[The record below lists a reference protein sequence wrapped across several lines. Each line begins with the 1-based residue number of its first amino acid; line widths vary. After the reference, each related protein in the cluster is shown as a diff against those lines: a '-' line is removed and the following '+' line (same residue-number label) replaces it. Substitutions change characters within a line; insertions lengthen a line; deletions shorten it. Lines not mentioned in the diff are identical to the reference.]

1 MIETGIDRRIK
12 LQDILPNQL
21 PKFILE
27 ESPLTSD
34 FLQQYYISQEFQ
46 GGPIDLTDNLDQY
59 LNVDN
64 LTPDIVVGF
73 TTLTTSINSTDTTI
87 EVSTTKGFPNKYGLF
102 KIDNEIISYTGIT
115 TDSFTGCIR
124 GFSGITSY
132 HQDLN
137 YEELIFND
145 SVSDVHTSGIKIQ
158 NLSSLFLQ
166 EFYKKIKYTFT
177 PGLED
182 RNFHSG
188 LDVGNFI
195 KEARSL
201 YQTKGTDESFRILFN
216 VLYNHTP
223 TVVNLEDYLI
233 KPSSAS
239 YVRRQIAIAEVIS
252 GDPIKL
258 KGQSLFGSDFSNDIN
273 ASVSEVEAFTRNN
286 KQYFKFSL
294 FLGYDNYSDLKDD
307 FVIVPNTKSIET
319 VSIGSSIISVD
330 STIGFNAVGTILSG
344 INTITYTDKSV
355 NQFLNCSWVDE
366 DNSAEISPSDNLRS
380 DKEYYGYEDGD
391 ITKEVKLRFTGVL
404 SEFVQ
409 EGIID
414 IAEGDLMSVK
424 SIGDKVSNPINKLE
438 KTRKQIFANSWIYNT
453 SSTYNVKSF
462 EGQDN
467 EGTLTVYSPIDRSSL
482 KVGDRIEII
491 NSITGKLEYPLSSN
505 DVPYVSEEIE
515 NQSTTISLSNFNF
528 VHNPEL
534 EYSLRRKLNKANA
547 STSSAQINFGN
558 GSLVSDIQN
567 VYFDDQ
573 YGYVTSN
580 SLPSYHDNVGTDEKF
595 PYLNKID
602 TPIKKIYIDLSNN
615 VGIIT
620 DITSEESFSSIIFPN
635 DIPFITGDQVFYKP
649 TESSLVGLDTGI
661 YSIEKLS
668 SSKIRLY
675 ASNSGIGGTDRFITF
690 NKAKTNDGVHNF
702 TLLSHKSELIGD
714 QKLFKKFPINS
725 NLSNGI
731 GDTTNPGGIG
741 MMINGV
747 EICNYKS
754 RDKIY
759 YGPLD
764 RIDVLNGGENFDV
777 INLPKLTI
785 SNPTPISGS
794 GTTAL
799 VQPVV
804 SGSIKEVFV
813 DSQDF
818 DIDTVISIGVTGGN
832 GTGCILKPILNRRY
846 REVEFDG
853 RQSNVGGGIN
863 TALNTV
869 LFQTDHGFVDG
880 QQVTY
885 DSDFNT
891 GIGIGIGNTTLLNN
905 GIYFAKKINNRTIK
919 LFNSSSDYS
928 SGINTI
934 DLNGANTSGFH
945 KFKVGPKNT
954 LSAVNIIDPGKN
966 YTNRKLI
973 VKPTGISTI
982 FDTITFDNHG
992 FNDGDIVEY
1001 SFDGTSIV
1009 GLTTITQ
1016 YKVIKVSD
1024 DKFRLADDGQY
1035 PIEFEFRRTNRL
1047 TSHTY
1052 VSGATS
1058 WQQVDN
1064 ASTDN
1069 GFIGIWL
1076 RNLKI
1081 GAKYRIS
1088 LRIDNNAVL
1097 DTTAS
1102 YMHRVHSTNLD
1113 IRTDFT
1119 HWNTGAPTGLLTG
1132 EFTALSENDDEFL
1145 FYANAIT
1152 VNISDFKVELIE
1164 NTHTDYKRKK
1174 YVSLDSTG
1182 TGYQQFK
1189 YPDITGYV
1197 NFVSVGGANTSITIT
1212 PVVRGSIID
1221 TYLYESG
1228 TGYGST
1234 FINFEK
1240 KPIIS
1245 LTNGIGA
1252 NIHPIIDRGK
1262 IISLNVQYGGREYY
1276 TNPDL
1281 IVIDPTGLGNGA
1293 KLRPVIENGRIV
1305 DVKINNSGIGYSTS
1319 SSILVKSLGSNEF
1332 LNPIVR
1338 SFTIDNNKKLGKN
1351 LLIDGKN
1358 KLKYTICGYS
1368 TDFLDERFGASD
1380 IIGWAYDGNP
1390 IYGPYGYKNSDGTGN
1405 IVKLG
1410 SGYSDPVAIDADR
1423 QELSLINPYSLG
1435 YFVEDYQYNNSGDL
1449 DKNNGRYEIN
1459 PDFPNGVY
1467 AYRALLDNNDN
1478 PVFPY
1483 FIGNTYRSNSIKDNF
1498 LDIDQSFD
1506 FNNSNLLRNTFPYKA
1521 AEIDADNDFLI
1532 ETSEIIDQ
1540 KIKVESVS
1548 SGSVSGFNIVSAGV
1562 SFRVN
1567 DTLNFD
1573 NTNTSGDGLFAKVS
1587 DLKGAAV
1594 TNLNTTIEEYDNS
1607 VVTWNNNEIKVSILP
1622 SHILSNN
1629 DDIILS
1635 GLSTD
1640 IFPLNSSYKI
1650 GVTSYTANCLSDI
1663 PASIIGFTTE
1673 IYVSNVPNNVSAGGS
1688 IRIGTETLKILNIY
1702 KNQNILTVSRG
1713 TPGISHTATSLIT
1726 FVPDSF
1732 TVSNKID
1739 YFDSKL
1745 NDKVYFNPSNSVG
1758 LGTTSGSGYPV
1769 SFLFGGN
1776 TITRNIPTRRIYL
1789 EDHPFV
1795 TNQKLTFTK
1804 DTGYANISISTSTDG
1819 NTFIM
1824 PSTVYAVKTSHNT
1837 IGIKTGIGTT
1847 GGNEVFFRSIGG
1859 GLGGDSDKYL
1869 FESNF
1874 NQVTAKVERVKTLVS
1889 TSSTHGLRK
1898 DDKIK
1903 LFVKPSLY
1911 TGIGT
1916 FNTISLSRESESGNI
1931 LINPLTFGSS
1941 SVKKDKLNL
1950 NDHGFI
1956 TGDKIY
1962 YSGNATGLSTGR
1974 YYVYKEDDDN
1984 IKLSETYSDVIGY
1997 NPTYVSITDA
2007 SGSLGQKVYLINP
2020 QIKTYKNN
2028 NLVFDTSDSS
2038 LTGYDLKFY
2047 YDNEYKNEFNS
2058 SGITTT
2064 FDIVSTG
2071 STTTISYGSSLP
2083 IKLYYNLEKSGYI
2096 STSDIDVIN
2105 YSEILYVGSEYDGE
2119 YSISGIGTTSFN
2131 IFLNKTPEKLS
2142 YAANECD
2149 TLKYSTKSL
2158 FTNGPIDKINI
2169 FSPGSGYKSL
2179 PKYVGSSS
2187 TIGAKDAFIIPQSN
2201 TIGNIEKVRII
2212 NEGFEYSSD
2221 KTLQPKASISP
2232 ILTLE
2237 NANTIGIVTVSDGGS
2252 GYINP
2257 PDIIIVDTNTGLR
2270 VNKGYLVAEMN
2281 GTSISRV
2288 NIKEFPSGL
2297 PEVGT
2302 KIVAINNTNGTT
2314 IDRVQSNVDGK
2325 PYRFIC
2331 QITTPTLN
2339 FPINPFNIGDE
2350 VFVEGIVSIS
2360 TDGSGFNSS
2369 DYGYKFFKVVD
2380 IPSINPFKVKF
2391 DLSEFTTNVGIAKT
2405 VQDSYGSLINS
2416 SKYPSFEVHSLN
2428 SKFIGGEQ
2436 IISNNR
2442 ERNLFVES
2450 YSNNIMKVSGSYSLS
2465 VGDEIIGMI
2474 SRNTGR
2480 ITNVKENIGH
2490 YKVDFSV
2497 KKDIG
2502 WSDDVGKLSIDNQVT
2517 PDNDYYQNLSYT
2529 IKSPIQ
2535 WKELQTPVNNIL
2547 HTSGMKNFSDTGI
2560 TSTASVSMGSSS
2572 ATTVIYDVIEDTRVD
2587 TVYNLDMGRDIEISE
2602 SGDTSK
2608 FIEFKTIRLSDYLDC
2623 RTNNVLTIDSID
2635 KQFSNLE
2642 GEPSEY
2648 LNIAELGGIDI
2659 FDNYIIRISSNQYTQ
2674 EQLQLTELILMND
2687 GNNNVLFDKNEL
2699 INSGIGFTSY
2709 IENTLGAFSI
2719 VEDKTVS
2726 FLRFIPKDPFN
2737 IDYDLKI
2744 IKSNYSSVLPG
2755 IGTVS
2760 LGSIDLTSSINKINA
2775 GDTDS
2780 VISVNST
2787 KFGSL
2792 LVNSHVMDLTTNQ
2805 VNFVESYITHDG
2817 TDTYVSEYFVD
2828 GSVENNGQIGN
2839 FTPNLTGQSLSLN
2852 YSNTTSNTVKVK
2864 SRIVGFGTVQSN
2876 DEFRFKAPLQ
2886 DDGSERSAIYQGTS
2900 STSIGSASTT
2910 VIGMSTSLFD
2920 GFKSLVEVSVGS
2932 SKAIHQLTG
2941 IQEEETLYLQQSHYL
2956 SIGNDEPTG
2965 LGTFGLSY
2973 NGSDFDL
2980 NFYPDDVGAATSIVS
2995 FNQSLYTFVDQSN
3008 TYNTF
3013 DYGRITDSVTIQLYN
3028 AINGKRINK
3037 SSFDLNYNSIPIFSK
3052 SFNPSDNNAL
3062 DLSTGLFTIKD
3073 HFFRTGEKLNYR
3085 PDSTF
3090 AGVGATPMM
3099 YKSTVSGT
3107 LPSSVFA
3114 IRKTDDTFEIAT
3126 TRALATAGTAIT
3138 FTSVGEGN
3146 AHKFI
3151 MDKRNEKSI
3160 ITIDGITQYPIAPT
3174 NISHNLA
3181 YNEGGQISASS
3192 TTFSLSGISSVLVGN
3207 VLKIDDE
3214 YTGII
3219 NVGIGTSTIGP
3230 ITPGIGTYTLV
3241 SVKRGFVGT
3250 SATTHTNST
3259 AANLF
3264 RGNYNI
3270 VDNQINFTDSPRGNP
3285 QGQEELTGLPFVRSK
3300 FTGRVFLRNDYSS
3313 NIIYDDISDQF
3324 TGLKTDFTLRVGG
3337 ANTVGIGTSGGNGLL
3352 FINSIFQTPSTDNN
3366 PANNFKIIEDTSAGV
3381 STVIFSGVTS
3391 TNGSLV
3397 QSVFDINQ
3405 NQLPRGGVIISL
3417 GSTPGL
3423 GYAPLVGAKVKPV
3436 MNASGTITNVVGIA
3450 TTGSALSISTAV
3462 YGEKTGILTITTT
3475 TPHDLTFGYKS
3486 VDEVRLV
3493 GLEFTCSSSYA
3504 GLTTTIFPETDNN
3517 TYPIVGVADTNIFS
3531 VDVGISTIAHVYVG
3545 QGTVYPWYG
3554 DLNFGS
3560 GYNNIV
3566 SIGVTIKDAG
3576 YEHNYIG
3583 VYPNSITVNANSIG
3597 ANSFLNPDDATYNPV
3612 TGELVLIKA
3621 NHNAITGTSH
3631 KTTTA
3636 YYDGTVGILTV
3647 TVTGTAPSPALADG
3661 QLVRLDNES
3670 FTFTCAK
3677 DNHATEHKYPR
3688 PSDPLSEKWVPISN
3702 VTGSTFEINVL
3713 NIIPS
3718 TNTGIHTFVGV
3729 STFKRSANT
3738 ISITDN
3744 SLTFTCSKDVH
3755 ETQHTY
3761 PRATD
3766 PISVGGGSTVITGI
3780 TTNSITINV
3789 GKNVGTN
3796 AVITA
3801 NPVGFNT
3808 HQFVSASSNAIEI
3821 ISAFSGVTGDLQ
3833 PASGTSYN
3841 PKTGILSVT
3850 VSGHSLTTSDTV
3862 KFRGN
3867 TIVFKCA
3874 QDNYQTTHEYPRT
3887 SDPIYNTNISV
3898 GSTTLDTFELNV
3910 GKSTYGSGG
3919 ALEFN
3924 IVNGGINYKRPE
3936 IYVSSPSYENLAIR
3950 GTSRLGVGNTTD
3962 TGIGVLLDVEVSP
3975 AIEQN
3980 EFFTHMFVS
3989 ADDNSVAVDSWSGT
4003 KLTPNDVSYIPST
4016 GVLTL
4021 GFAANHNLTAGSNT
4035 LGIATNSIGF
4045 KCSKDDYITIHTY
4058 PRTSDPIHNL
4068 SNVAIAA
4075 TTLKTLSINVG
4086 KQFTGEVGIG
4096 SELFQVS
4103 NFKVA
4108 RNGYA
4113 FQSGD
4118 KFEPVGL
4125 VTDRKLHS
4133 IKEKFELEVTQVF
4146 SDQVAL
4152 WQFGELDFI
4161 DSIKKYQDGSR
4172 TRFPLFYN
4180 GSLISVESGD
4190 DFETDLSSVMVIMR
4204 NGVLQE
4210 PEEAYY
4216 FIGGTSIN
4224 FTVPPRGTT
4233 VDEDGNERSGDN
4245 IAIFF
4250 YKGTDKT
4257 DAVTV
4262 TPKKSG
4268 LEIGDE
4274 IQLRQNPIEENS
4286 LSQDKR
4292 TVYSITQS
4300 DTLSTNLYNGVGI
4313 ITEGT
4318 VSYKPVSYMKQKY
4331 DQIINS
4337 EYVYKTRDTLEPQI
4351 YPTAKIIGYASTS
4364 DNYFFVDDV
4373 SLFNYES
4380 EAAPNF
4386 GALIISGIDPIS
4398 AAATATISV
4407 GGTVTGFTTSTVGSG
4422 YTSATVSIA
4431 APPIVIDDNL
4441 VGVGTTATAT
4451 ATVSGGSISGITL
4464 TNPGLGYTIPPKV
4477 LISVPESV
4485 YENVTTAP
4493 ASSLTIQGN
4502 SGIVTGITTTMFGAN
4517 LAIEITG
4524 ITTESPSFPLMV
4536 VGNPLYVYDTEVGH
4550 GVTSMDTAGTTEV
4563 GIGTTFA
4570 DNIYT
4575 IAAFHQT
4582 GVAPNEVTGIITCI
4596 IKSDTYTS
4604 GLHTMGIGTM
4614 PVGKYS
4620 SGKISGF
4627 TRSSNPISIGISG
4640 YTINSG
4646 LTTFPTIQRRSGA
4659 DTWEDT
4665 GAIDRK
4671 V

>member
-1 MIETGIDRRIK
+1 M
-12 LQDILPNQL
+12 
-21 PKFILE
+21 
-27 ESPLTSD
+27 
-34 FLQQYYISQEFQ
+34 
-46 GGPIDLTDNLDQY
+46 
-59 LNVDN
+59 
-64 LTPDIVVGF
+64 
-73 TTLTTSINSTDTTI
+73 
-87 EVSTTKGFPNKYGLF
+87 
-102 KIDNEIISYTGIT
+102 
-115 TDSFTGCIR
+115 
-124 GFSGITSY
+124 
-132 HQDLN
+132 
-137 YEELIFND
+137 
-145 SVSDVHTSGIKIQ
+145 
-158 NLSSLFLQ
+158 
-166 EFYKKIKYTFT
+166 
-177 PGLED
+177 
-182 RNFHSG
+182 
-188 LDVGNFI
+188 
-195 KEARSL
+195 
-201 YQTKGTDESFRILFN
+201 
-216 VLYNHTP
+216 
-223 TVVNLEDYLI
+223 
-233 KPSSAS
+233 
-239 YVRRQIAIAEVIS
+239 
-252 GDPIKL
+252 
-258 KGQSLFGSDFSNDIN
+258 
-273 ASVSEVEAFTRNN
+273 
-286 KQYFKFSL
+286 
-294 FLGYDNYSDLKDD
+294 
-307 FVIVPNTKSIET
+307 
-319 VSIGSSIISVD
+319 
-330 STIGFNAVGTILSG
+330 
-344 INTITYTDKSV
+344 
-355 NQFLNCSWVDE
+355 
-366 DNSAEISPSDNLRS
+366 
-380 DKEYYGYEDGD
+380 
-391 ITKEVKLRFTGVL
+391 
-404 SEFVQ
+404 
-409 EGIID
+409 
-414 IAEGDLMSVK
+414 
-424 SIGDKVSNPINKLE
+424 
-438 KTRKQIFANSWIYNT
+438 
-453 SSTYNVKSF
+453 
-462 EGQDN
+462 
-467 EGTLTVYSPIDRSSL
+467 
-482 KVGDRIEII
+482 
-491 NSITGKLEYPLSSN
+491 
-505 DVPYVSEEIE
+505 
-515 NQSTTISLSNFNF
+515 
-528 VHNPEL
+528 
-534 EYSLRRKLNKANA
+534 
-547 STSSAQINFGN
+547 
-558 GSLVSDIQN
+558 
-567 VYFDDQ
+567 
-573 YGYVTSN
+573 
-580 SLPSYHDNVGTDEKF
+580 
-595 PYLNKID
+595 
-602 TPIKKIYIDLSNN
+602 
-615 VGIIT
+615 
-620 DITSEESFSSIIFPN
+620 
-635 DIPFITGDQVFYKP
+635 
-649 TESSLVGLDTGI
+649 
-661 YSIEKLS
+661 
-668 SSKIRLY
+668 
-675 ASNSGIGGTDRFITF
+675 
-690 NKAKTNDGVHNF
+690 
-702 TLLSHKSELIGD
+702 
-714 QKLFKKFPINS
+714 
-725 NLSNGI
+725 
-731 GDTTNPGGIG
+731 
-741 MMINGV
+741 
-747 EICNYKS
+747 
-754 RDKIY
+754 
-759 YGPLD
+759 
-764 RIDVLNGGENFDV
+764 
-777 INLPKLTI
+777 
-785 SNPTPISGS
+785 
-794 GTTAL
+794 
-799 VQPVV
+799 
-804 SGSIKEVFV
+804 
-813 DSQDF
+813 
-818 DIDTVISIGVTGGN
+818 
-832 GTGCILKPILNRRY
+832 
-846 REVEFDG
+846 
-853 RQSNVGGGIN
+853 
-863 TALNTV
+863 
-869 LFQTDHGFVDG
+869 
-880 QQVTY
+880 
-885 DSDFNT
+885 
-891 GIGIGIGNTTLLNN
+891 
-905 GIYFAKKINNRTIK
+905 
-919 LFNSSSDYS
+919 
-928 SGINTI
+928 
-934 DLNGANTSGFH
+934 
-945 KFKVGPKNT
+945 
-954 LSAVNIIDPGKN
+954 
-966 YTNRKLI
+966 
-973 VKPTGISTI
+973 
-982 FDTITFDNHG
+982 
-992 FNDGDIVEY
+992 
-1001 SFDGTSIV
+1001 
-1009 GLTTITQ
+1009 
-1016 YKVIKVSD
+1016 
-1024 DKFRLADDGQY
+1024 
-1035 PIEFEFRRTNRL
+1035 
-1047 TSHTY
+1047 
-1052 VSGATS
+1052 
-1058 WQQVDN
+1058 
-1064 ASTDN
+1064 
-1069 GFIGIWL
+1069 
-1076 RNLKI
+1076 
-1081 GAKYRIS
+1081 
-1088 LRIDNNAVL
+1088 
-1097 DTTAS
+1097 
-1102 YMHRVHSTNLD
+1102 
-1113 IRTDFT
+1113 
-1119 HWNTGAPTGLLTG
+1119 
-1132 EFTALSENDDEFL
+1132 
-1145 FYANAIT
+1145 
-1152 VNISDFKVELIE
+1152 
-1164 NTHTDYKRKK
+1164 
-1174 YVSLDSTG
+1174 
-1182 TGYQQFK
+1182 
-1189 YPDITGYV
+1189 
-1197 NFVSVGGANTSITIT
+1197 
-1212 PVVRGSIID
+1212 
-1221 TYLYESG
+1221 
-1228 TGYGST
+1228 
-1234 FINFEK
+1234 
-1240 KPIIS
+1240 
-1245 LTNGIGA
+1245 
-1252 NIHPIIDRGK
+1252 
-1262 IISLNVQYGGREYY
+1262 
-1276 TNPDL
+1276 
-1281 IVIDPTGLGNGA
+1281 
-1293 KLRPVIENGRIV
+1293 
-1305 DVKINNSGIGYSTS
+1305 
-1319 SSILVKSLGSNEF
+1319 
-1332 LNPIVR
+1332 
-1338 SFTIDNNKKLGKN
+1338 
-1351 LLIDGKN
+1351 
-1358 KLKYTICGYS
+1358 
-1368 TDFLDERFGASD
+1368 
-1380 IIGWAYDGNP
+1380 
-1390 IYGPYGYKNSDGTGN
+1390 
-1405 IVKLG
+1405 
-1410 SGYSDPVAIDADR
+1410 
-1423 QELSLINPYSLG
+1423 
-1435 YFVEDYQYNNSGDL
+1435 
-1449 DKNNGRYEIN
+1449 
-1459 PDFPNGVY
+1459 
-1467 AYRALLDNNDN
+1467 
-1478 PVFPY
+1478 
-1483 FIGNTYRSNSIKDNF
+1483 
-1498 LDIDQSFD
+1498 
-1506 FNNSNLLRNTFPYKA
+1506 
-1521 AEIDADNDFLI
+1521 
-1532 ETSEIIDQ
+1532 
-1540 KIKVESVS
+1540 
-1548 SGSVSGFNIVSAGV
+1548 
-1562 SFRVN
+1562 
-1567 DTLNFD
+1567 
-1573 NTNTSGDGLFAKVS
+1573 
-1587 DLKGAAV
+1587 
-1594 TNLNTTIEEYDNS
+1594 
-1607 VVTWNNNEIKVSILP
+1607 
-1622 SHILSNN
+1622 
-1629 DDIILS
+1629 
-1635 GLSTD
+1635 
-1640 IFPLNSSYKI
+1640 
-1650 GVTSYTANCLSDI
+1650 
-1663 PASIIGFTTE
+1663 
-1673 IYVSNVPNNVSAGGS
+1673 
-1688 IRIGTETLKILNIY
+1688 
-1702 KNQNILTVSRG
+1702 
-1713 TPGISHTATSLIT
+1713 
-1726 FVPDSF
+1726 
-1732 TVSNKID
+1732 
-1739 YFDSKL
+1739 
-1745 NDKVYFNPSNSVG
+1745 
-1758 LGTTSGSGYPV
+1758 
-1769 SFLFGGN
+1769 
-1776 TITRNIPTRRIYL
+1776 
-1789 EDHPFV
+1789 
-1795 TNQKLTFTK
+1795 
-1804 DTGYANISISTSTDG
+1804 
-1819 NTFIM
+1819 
-1824 PSTVYAVKTSHNT
+1824 
-1837 IGIKTGIGTT
+1837 
-1847 GGNEVFFRSIGG
+1847 
-1859 GLGGDSDKYL
+1859 
-1869 FESNF
+1869 
-1874 NQVTAKVERVKTLVS
+1874 
-1889 TSSTHGLRK
+1889 
-1898 DDKIK
+1898 
-1903 LFVKPSLY
+1903 
-1911 TGIGT
+1911 
-1916 FNTISLSRESESGNI
+1916 
-1931 LINPLTFGSS
+1931 
-1941 SVKKDKLNL
+1941 
-1950 NDHGFI
+1950 
-1956 TGDKIY
+1956 
-1962 YSGNATGLSTGR
+1962 
-1974 YYVYKEDDDN
+1974 
-1984 IKLSETYSDVIGY
+1984 
-1997 NPTYVSITDA
+1997 
-2007 SGSLGQKVYLINP
+2007 
-2020 QIKTYKNN
+2020 
-2028 NLVFDTSDSS
+2028 
-2038 LTGYDLKFY
+2038 
-2047 YDNEYKNEFNS
+2047 
-2058 SGITTT
+2058 
-2064 FDIVSTG
+2064 
-2071 STTTISYGSSLP
+2071 
-2083 IKLYYNLEKSGYI
+2083 YYNLEKSGYI

-2105 YSEILYVGSEYDGE
+2105 YSEVLYVGSEYDGD
-2119 YSISGIGTTSFN
+2119 YPISGIGTTSFN
-2131 IFLNKTPEKLS
+2131 VFLNKKPEKLS
-2142 YAANECD
+2142 YAANDCD
-2149 TLKYSTKSL
+2149 TLKYSTNSL
-2158 FTNGPIDKINI
+2158 FANGPINKIDI
-2169 FSPGSGYKSL
+2169 FSSGSGYKSL
-2179 PKYVGSSS
+2179 PKYVGGSS
-2187 TIGAKDAFIIPQSN
+2187 TIGSKDAFIIPQSN
-2201 TIGNIEKVRII
+2201 SIGDVEKVRII

-2221 KTLQPKASISP
+2221 KTLQPKAYISP

-2270 VNKGYLVAEMN
+2270 VNSGYLVAEMN

-2288 NIKEFPSGL
+2288 IIEEFPSGL

-2302 KIVAINNTNGTT
+2302 EIFAINNTNGTT
-2314 IDRVQSNVDGK
+2314 IDSVQSNVDGK
-2325 PYRFIC
+2325 PNRFIC

-2339 FPINPFNIGDE
+2339 FPINPFNVGDE

-2369 DYGYKFFKVVD
+2369 DYGYKLFKVVD

-2391 DLSEFTTNVGIAKT
+2391 DLAEFTTNAGIAKT
-2405 VQDSYGSLINS
+2405 VQDSYGSLINKN
-2416 SKYPSFEVHSLN
+2416 KYPSFEVYSLN
-2428 SKFIGGEQ
+2428 SKFVDGEQ
-2436 IISNNR
+2436 IISNNI
-2442 ERNLFVES
+2442 ERDLFVSS

-2465 VGDEIIGMI
+2465 VGDEIIGKI

-2480 ITNVKENIGH
+2480 ITDVKENVGH

-2517 PDNDYYQNLSYT
+2517 PNNDYYQNLSYS

-2535 WKELQTPVNNIL
+2535 WRELQTPVNNIL

-2560 TSTASVSMGSSS
+2560 TSTASVSIGSSS
-2572 ATTVIYDVIEDTRVD
+2572 ATTIIYDVIEDTRVD
-2587 TVYNLDMGRDIEISE
+2587 TVYNLDMGRDIEV
-2602 SGDTSK
+2602 SGDVSK
-2608 FIEFKTIRLSDYLDC
+2608 FVEFKTIRLSDYLDC
-2623 RTNNVLTIDSID
+2623 RSNNVLTIDSID

-2659 FDNYIIRISSNQYTQ
+2659 FDNYIIRISSNGYTQ
-2674 EQLQLTELILMND
+2674 EQLQLSELILMND

-2709 IENTLGAFSI
+2709 IENTFGAFSI

-2755 IGTVS
+2755 IGTIS
-2760 LGSIDLTSSINKINA
+2760 LGAIDLTSSINTINA

-2780 VISVNST
+2780 IISVNST
-2787 KFGSL
+2787 EFGSL
-2792 LVNSHVMDLTTNQ
+2792 LVNSHVMNLTTKQ

-2852 YSNTTSNTVKVK
+2852 YSNTTSNIVKVK

-2910 VIGMSTSLFD
+2910 IIGMSTSLFD

-2941 IQEEETLYLQQSHYL
+2941 IQEEETLYLQQSQYL
-2956 SIGNDEPTG
+2956 SIGNNQPTG

-2973 NGSDFDL
+2973 NGSLFDL

-3037 SSFDLNYNSIPIFSK
+3037 SSFDLNYNSTPIFSK
-3052 SFNPSDNNAL
+3052 SFNPSDNSSLN
-3062 DLSTGLFTIKD
+3062 LSTGLFTIKD

-3099 YKSTVSGT
+3099 YRSTVSGT

-3160 ITIDGITQYPIAPT
+3160 ITIDGITQYPLAPT

-3214 YTGII
+3214 YAGII

-3241 SVKRGFVGT
+3241 SVNRGFVGT

-3259 AANLF
+3259 AAKLF
-3264 RGNYNI
+3264 KGNYNI
-3270 VDNQINFTDSPRGNP
+3270 VDNEINFTDSPRGNP
-3285 QGQEELTGLPFVRSK
+3285 QGQEELSGLPFVRSK

-3366 PANNFKIIEDTSAGV
+3366 PANNFKIIEDASAGV

-3436 MNASGTITNVVGIA
+3436 INESGTITNVVGIA

-3517 TYPIVGVADTNIFS
+3517 TYSIVGVADTNIFS

-3621 NHNAITGTSH
+3621 NHNAITD
-3631 KTTTA
+3631 TTHTPSIA

-3647 TVTGTAPSPALADG
+3647 TVTGTPSPALADG
-3661 QLVRLDNES
+3661 QLVRLNNES
-3670 FTFTCAK
+3670 FVFTCAK

-3729 STFKRSANT
+3729 TTTLKRSANT

-3862 KFRGN
+3862 KVKAN

-3874 QDNYQTTHEYPRT
+3874 QDNYQTIHEYPRT
-3887 SDPIYNTNISV
+3887 SDPVYNTNISV
-3898 GSTTLDTFELNV
+3898 GSTTLNTFELNV

-3950 GTSRLGVGNTTD
+3950 GTSRLGMGNTTD
-3962 TGIGVLLDVEVSP
+3962 TGVGVLLDLEVSP
-3975 AIEQN
+3975 AIDEN
-3980 EFFTHMFVS
+3980 EFFTHMFTS

-4003 KLTPNDVSYIPST
+4003 KLTPNDASYIPST

-4021 GFAANHNLTAGSNT
+4021 GFASNHNLVAGSNT

-4086 KQFTGEVGIG
+4086 KQYTGPVGLG

-4118 KFEPVGL
+4118 KFEAVGL

-4133 IKEKFELEVTQVF
+4133 VEQRFELEVTQVF

-4210 PEEAYY
+4210 PEESYY

-4224 FTVPPRGTT
+4224 FTVAPRGTT
-4233 VDEDGNERSGDN
+4233 IDEDGNEKSGDD

-4250 YKGTDKT
+4250 YKGTDQT
-4257 DAVTV
+4257 DAITV

-4268 LEIGDE
+4268 LEVGDE

-4286 LSQDKR
+4286 LSQDER

-4313 ITEGT
+4313 ITDG
-4318 VSYKPVSYMKQKY
+4318 SDIYKPVSYMRQKY
-4331 DQIINS
+4331 DKIINS

-4380 EAAPNF
+4380 EGSPNF
-4386 GALIISGIDPIS
+4386 GALIVSGIDPVS

-4407 GGTVTGFTTSTVGSG
+4407 GGTVTGFTTTTVGFG

-4431 APPIVIDDNL
+4431 APPVIISKDSNDEL

-4464 TNPGLGYTIPPKV
+4464 TNPGLGYTLPPKV
-4477 LISVPESV
+4477 LISVPEPV

-4502 SGIVTGITTTMFGAN
+4502 SGIVTGITTVMFGSD

-4575 IAAFHQT
+4575 IAAFYQT

-4596 IKSDTYTS
+4596 IKSDTDTS

-4646 LTTFPTIQRRSGA
+4646 LTTFPTMQRRSGG

-4671 V
+4671 I